1 LVLGE
6 DVSLSKPL
14 ILVDP
19 QPRGLA
25 EIFDPETRARFEAL
39 GELVV
44 HKGAGRMPAEIL
56 ERHLPAAELLIG
68 QTDMPKERLDRAK
81 NLRAIINV
89 ETNFLQNVDYETCF
103 QRGIHVLAPSSAF
116 AKPVAEMALG
126 MAIDLCRGVSNA
138 DRAMRAGKEKW
149 LLDGATGCFSLYGA
163 PVGLIGFGDLGRA
176 FAPLVAP
183 FGCPVKA
190 YDPWLSDH
198 FMRSFGV
205 TPASLDEVLSTSRVI
220 AIFAGVTSENQ
231 GFLGRREFERVQP
244 GSVVLVM
251 SRAAVVD
258 FPEFLRQVESGRFRA
273 ATDVFPDEPAPLNHP
288 ARKIE
293 GLLLSPHRAGALP
306 DSLYEIG
313 RQTVADAE
321 LILRGLP
328 PLSCR
333 KAQRETV
340 GRSRSKPVD
349 EK

>member
-1 LVLGE
+1 
-6 DVSLSKPL
+6 LSKPL
-14 ILVDP
+14 VVVDP

-25 EIFDPETRARFEAL
+25 EIFDPETRARLDSL
-39 GELVV
+39 GELVI
-44 HKGAGRMPAEIL
+44 HDGAGRMPAERL
-56 ERHLPAAELLIG
+56 ERFLPDMELLIG
-68 QTDMPKERLDRAK
+68 QSDMPKERLDRAK
-81 NLRAIINV
+81 RLRAIINV

-103 QRGIHVLAPSSAF
+103 ARGVHVLAPSSAF

-126 MAIDLCRGVSNA
+126 MAIDLCRGVTSA
-138 DRAMRAGKEKW
+138 DRAMRAGREKW
-149 LLDGATGCFSLYGA
+149 LLEGATGCFSLYGV

-183 FGCPVKA
+183 FGCLVKA
-190 YDPWLSDH
+190 YDPWLSNH
-198 FMRSFGV
+198 FIRGFGV
-205 TPASLDEVLSTSRVI
+205 APASLDEVLSTSRVI

-231 GFLGRREFERVQP
+231 GFLGRRELDLIQP
-244 GSVVLVM
+244 GSAVLLM

-258 FPEFLRQVESGRFRA
+258 FPEFLRQIEAGRFRA
-273 ATDVFPDEPAPLNHP
+273 ATDVFPEEPAPADHP
-288 ARKIE
+288 ARKTE

-333 KAQRETV
+333 RAQRETV